1 MKKILLQLI
10 TLLCFICVS
19 YGQNEQNIYDNFKK
33 DSLLLRN
40 LQKKKLLSNRLL
52 VYELGYTDQPGKKIN
67 QFNQIQKQGSCAWVV
82 KDSITNNVKLIVAV
96 SQNSS
101 EEWGTDITILN
112 FDQNQN
118 LQLIRKD
125 RNTYASYNRASI
137 SQNWISDKDAQP
149 CDFYFVN
156 GKFINN
162 KSYCNIDDIIS
173 EYQIGKIALNGGFSE
188 INIKAILNSFGIYE

>member
-1 MKKILLQLI
+1 MKKILLQFI
-10 TLLCFICVS
+10 TLLCSICVS
-19 YGQNEQNIYDNFKK
+19 YGQSEQNIYDNFKK
-33 DSLLLRN
+33 DSLLFRN

-52 VYELGYTDQPGKKIN
+52 VYELGYADQPGKKIK

-125 RNTYASYNRASI
+125 RNTFTSYDRAGI

-149 CDFYFVN
+149 CDFYFIKD
-156 GKFINN
+156 KFINN

-173 EYQIGKIALNGGFSE
+173 EYQIGKTALNGGFSD
-188 INIKAILNSFGIYE
+188 INIKAILNHRHKS

>member
-1 MKKILLQLI
+1 MKKILLQFI

-33 DSLLLRN
+33 DSLLFRN

-52 VYELGYTDQPGKKIN
+52 VYELGYTDQPGKKIK

-101 EEWGTDITILN
+101 EEWGTDITIFN

-125 RNTYASYNRASI
+125 RNTYTSYNRASI

-149 CDFYFVN
+149 CDFYFIKD
-156 GKFINN
+156 KFINN

>member
-10 TLLCFICVS
+10 TLLCFISVS
-19 YGQNEQNIYDNFKK
+19 YGQNEKNIYDNFKK
-33 DSLLLRN
+33 DSLLFRN

-52 VYELGYTDQPGKKIN
+52 VYELGYTDQPGKKIK
-67 QFNQIQKQGSCAWVV
+67 QFNQIQKQRSYVWVV
-82 KDSITNNVKLIVAV
+82 KDSITNNVKIIVAV

-125 RNTYASYNRASI
+125 RNTYLSINRAGV

-149 CDFYFVN
+149 CDFYF
-156 GKFINN
+156 INN
-162 KSYCNIDDIIS
+162 KFTNNRSYCNIEDITS
-173 EYQIGKIALNGGFSE
+173 EYQKDKIALGGGFSE
-188 INIKAILNSFGIYE
+188 INIKSILNSFGIYE

>member
-10 TLLCFICVS
+10 TLLCFISVS
-19 YGQNEQNIYDNFKK
+19 YGQNEKNIYDNFKK
-33 DSLLLRN
+33 DSLLFRN

-52 VYELGYTDQPGKKIN
+52 IYELGFTDQPGKKIK
-67 QFNQIQKQGSCAWVV
+67 QFNQIQKQGSYVWVV

-101 EEWGTDITILN
+101 EEWGTYITILN

-125 RNTYASYNRASI
+125 RNTYLSINRAGL

-149 CDFYFVN
+149 CDYY
-156 GKFINN
+156 FINN
-162 KSYCNIDDIIS
+162 KFTTNCNIEDITGG
-173 EYQIGKIALNGGFSE
+173 YQKDKIALGGGFSE
-188 INIKAILNSFGIYE
+188 INIKSILNSFGIYE